1 MRGVEWDA
9 VMTQCACGA
18 VLLLLRTSLSRARD
32 RLYRADIDLDRL
44 YLEAGRRKVLA
55 VDGDLDRDVPRQQSR

>member
-18 VLLLLRTSLSRARD
+18 VLLLRTALSRARD
-32 RLYRADIDLDRL
+32 RLYGADIDLDRL

-55 VDGDLDRDVPRQQSR
+55 VDRDLDRHVPRQQSR